1 MRRTVKTVSIDVTSR
16 CNLCCAH
23 CYNASGGS
31 GACDMSDGV
40 LLRVAKEVV
49 RLSPE
54 SVCLCGGEPMLRSN
68 LTDIMD
74 ALRDGTTSV
83 SMVSNGLLIDDG
95 AAARLKAHGL
105 KAIQISLDGA
115 YAWQHD
121 SLRGTAGAFAAAKR
135 AIRALQKA
143 GIDQVFASMIPNKL
157 NFRSVDAYCSLCYAL
172 GVKTVKCMPF
182 MPMGRGKAVGKPL
195 ILSAEDMLRF
205 QLRLSE
211 LKERY
216 AGLMEIEWDD
226 PVLTSRYLCERLEQ
240 GKTPL
245 LLSISAN
252 GDVCTDVYAPVKLGN
267 VTRDSLD
274 TLLNEGIENAGKQGR
289 FAEILNRLHEIN
301 DLGN

>member
-23 CYNASGGS
+23 CYNASGGI

-40 LLRVAKEVV
+40 LLRVAKEVIGF
-49 RLSPE
+49 SPE

-74 ALRDGTTSV
+74 ALRDSTTSV
-83 SMVSNGLLIDDG
+83 SMVSNGLLIDDD
-95 AAARLKAHGL
+95 AAVSLKAHGL

-121 SLRGTAGAFAAAKR
+121 SLRGTVGAFAAAKR
-135 AIRALQKA
+135 AICALQKA
-143 GIDQVFASMIPNKL
+143 GIEQVFASMIPNRL
-157 NFRSVDAYCSLCYAL
+157 NYRSLDAYCSLCYAL
-172 GVKTVKCMPF
+172 GVKTIKCMPF

-195 ILSAEDMLRF
+195 ILSEEDMLRF
-205 QLRLSE
+205 QLSLFE

-226 PVLTSRYLCERLEQ
+226 PVLTARYLCERLQQ
-240 GKTPL
+240 GKSPL

-252 GDVCTDVYAPVKLGN
+252 GDVNTDVYAPVKLGN
-267 VTRDSLD
+267 LNRDSLD
-274 TLLNEGIENAGKQGR
+274 TLLNKGIEDARRQGR
-289 FAEILNRLHEIN
+289 FTEILNCLHEIN
-301 DLGN
+301 DLGK